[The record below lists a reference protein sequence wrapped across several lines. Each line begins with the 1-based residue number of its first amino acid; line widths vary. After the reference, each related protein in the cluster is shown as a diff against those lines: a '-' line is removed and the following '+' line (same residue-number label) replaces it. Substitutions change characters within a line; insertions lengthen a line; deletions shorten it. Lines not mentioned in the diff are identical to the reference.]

1 MTKPV
6 RPRAAATA
14 DFDAITDFYLV
25 EAGVSVAQRFGSAL
39 TSAYERLARNPA
51 IGSPLIGGTCGRPGL
66 RSWPVTGFPYL
77 VCYFERPDHVDVV
90 RVLHGAR
97 DLAVALGE
105 ALEGDG

>member
-1 MTKPV
+1 MIRPV

-14 DFDAITDFYLV
+14 DFDEITDFYLA
-25 EAGVSVAQRFGSAL
+25 EAGVAVAQRFGLAL
-39 TSAYERLARNPA
+39 AATYDRLEGNSA
-51 IGSPLIGGTCGRPGL
+51 IGSPLIGESCALPGL

-97 DLAVALGE
+97 DLDAILANE
-105 ALEGDG
+105 PHDDA